1 MQLKILIV
9 EDHPSMIEGYK
20 VILSYNE
27 LGYEIQSTT
36 AHNCQTAFE
45 LITNKH
51 SLHFFDV
58 IFLDYTL
65 PAFEEQNIFN
75 GQDLAVLAKKFMPQS
90 KIVVLTSHT
99 ESILLYN
106 IFKQVNPVGLLV
118 KSDFT
123 ADELLVAFGVIMK
136 NENYYSETA
145 KKVIKELSSEK
156 GFLDKVNKQ
165 IILLISQGIKTI
177 DIPKYTNLS
186 LSAVEK
192 RKTFIRECL
201 GIPKGNDAE
210 IIKQAKKLHLI

>member
-106 IFKQVNPVGLLV
+106 IIRKANPNGLLV

-123 ADELLVAFGVIMK
+123 AQELLVAFGVIMK

-145 KKVIKELSSEK
+145 KKAIKEFSTNK
-156 GFLDKVNKQ
+156 VFLDNINRQ
-165 IILLISQGIKTI
+165 IILLLSQGIYTKDIPNYI
-177 DIPKYTNLS
+177 DIS
-186 LSAVEK
+186 LSTVEK
-192 RKTFIRECL
+192 RKLIIREHL
-201 GIPKGNDAE
+201 GVLKGNDTD
-210 IIKQAKKLHLI
+210 IINQAKRLGLI